1 METPPPPLFFAKH
14 THENVIFLL
23 LQTGEGETIDVNS
36 LISTR
41 VSPFKSQTAASPPP
55 PLPMPP
61 LLSLLYSPSA
71 TTQSSSSSS
80 VSIVASEM
88 ENDKSF
94 LSLPSRNLNSATLSL
109 GDKYRQEANV
119 NYGISPLS
127 FINKNTS
134 TVAPPPPPSPSSINY
149 DNTSSLLPSSQ
160 SEPLELPSSS
170 SSSSLPLSC
179 ASVKENYLDNAN
191 AATTATLDVITT
203 ANIAT
208 DVTTKFND
216 LSLEN
221 HINLKSNKANNNS
234 SGNNKNIIINHM
246 HKSSLLSD
254 VVSVSSMTAVTNNDD
269 DNNAII
275 NNNTNNSGDGIL
287 LCSNNPR
294 SVTEALSI
302 SKSSMDADEKE
313 I

>member
-1 METPPPPLFFAKH
+1 
-14 THENVIFLL
+14 
-23 LQTGEGETIDVNS
+23 
-36 LISTR
+36 
-41 VSPFKSQTAASPPP
+41 
-55 PLPMPP
+55 MPP

-127 FINKNTS
+127 FINKNT

-149 DNTSSLLPSSQ
+149 DNTSPLLPSSQ

-179 ASVKENYLDNAN
+179 ASVKDNAN

-221 HINLKSNKANNNS
+221 HINHKANNNS

-246 HKSSLLSD
+246 HKSSLSD

-302 SKSSMDADEKE
+302 SKSSKDADEKE

>member
-1 METPPPPLFFAKH
+1 
-14 THENVIFLL
+14 
-23 LQTGEGETIDVNS
+23 
-36 LISTR
+36 
-41 VSPFKSQTAASPPP
+41 
-55 PLPMPP
+55 MPP

-246 HKSSLLSD
+246 HKSSLSD

>member
-1 METPPPPLFFAKH
+1 
-14 THENVIFLL
+14 
-23 LQTGEGETIDVNS
+23 
-36 LISTR
+36 
-41 VSPFKSQTAASPPP
+41 
-55 PLPMPP
+55 MPP

-134 TVAPPPPPSPSSINY
+134 TVASPPPPSPSSINY

-170 SSSSLPLSC
+170 SSSLPLSC
-179 ASVKENYLDNAN
+179 ASVKELYLDNAN

-221 HINLKSNKANNNS
+221 HINHKSNKANNNS
-234 SGNNKNIIINHM
+234 SGNNTNIIINHM
-246 HKSSLLSD
+246 YKSSLSD

-302 SKSSMDADEKE
+302 SKSSKDADEKE

>member
-1 METPPPPLFFAKH
+1 
-14 THENVIFLL
+14 
-23 LQTGEGETIDVNS
+23 
-36 LISTR
+36 
-41 VSPFKSQTAASPPP
+41 
-55 PLPMPP
+55 
-61 LLSLLYSPSA
+61 
-71 TTQSSSSSS
+71 
-80 VSIVASEM
+80 M

-94 LSLPSRNLNSATLSL
+94 LSLPSRNLNSATLSSL
-109 GDKYRQEANV
+109 GDQYRQEANV
-119 NYGISPLS
+119 NYGISPLT

-134 TVAPPPPPSPSSINY
+134 TVAPSPSSINY

-179 ASVKENYLDNAN
+179 ASVKENCLDNEYAN

-216 LSLEN
+216 LSVEN
-221 HINLKSNKANNNS
+221 HINLKTNKTNNNS

-246 HKSSLLSD
+246 HKSSLSD
-254 VVSVSSMTAVTNNDD
+254 VVSVSSTTAVTNNND
-269 DNNAII
+269 DNDNAII

-294 SVTEALSI
+294 SVMEALSV
-302 SKSSMDADEKE
+302 SKSSKDADEKE

>member
-1 METPPPPLFFAKH
+1 
-14 THENVIFLL
+14 
-23 LQTGEGETIDVNS
+23 
-36 LISTR
+36 
-41 VSPFKSQTAASPPP
+41 
-55 PLPMPP
+55 MPP

-71 TTQSSSSSS
+71 ATQSSSSSSS

-170 SSSSLPLSC
+170 SSSSSLPLSC

-221 HINLKSNKANNNS
+221 HINHKANNNS

-246 HKSSLLSD
+246 HKSSLSD